1 MPARRATAVG
11 PDGSP
16 LPAEGG
22 KEKLTFGCAF
32 PGCGQVSCSPRLC

>member
-16 LPAEGG
+16 LPTEGG

-32 PGCGQVSCSPRLC
+32 PGCGQVSHPF